1 MYTYELQ
8 RVLYVNN
15 RKLNVINR
23 NYFLSSELVCRRKK
37 NQSGVPSPNIWSCK
51 QDMQK
56 LWYDTKV
63 GGHFEFINLYIW
75 LFFFLKIH
83 TIKIIK
89 FNTFSFLPL
98 IQDGSLTSRYPH
110 FCTPSIQY
118 PSSGLVNDLF
128 DNNSPWGHFYYLH
141 CINMH
146 Q

>member
-15 RKLNVINR
+15 RKLNVVNR
-23 NYFLSSELVCRRKK
+23 NYFLPSELVCRRKK
-37 NQSGVPSPNIWSCK
+37 NSLVCRRLTSDHVNKTCK
-51 QDMQK
+51 N
-56 LWYDTKV
+56 YDTILRSV
-63 GGHFEFINLYIW
+63 VILNSSTCIYDNS
-75 LFFFLKIH
+75 FFFKIH

-128 DNNSPWGHFYYLH
+128 DNNSP
-141 CINMH
+141 
-146 Q
+146 